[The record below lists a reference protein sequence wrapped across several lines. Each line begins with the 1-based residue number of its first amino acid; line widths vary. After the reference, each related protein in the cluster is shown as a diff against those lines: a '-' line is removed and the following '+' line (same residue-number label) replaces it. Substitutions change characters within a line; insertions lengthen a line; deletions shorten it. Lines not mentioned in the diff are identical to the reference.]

1 MTIIHS
7 AEEFDRALLTNK
19 VVLADFWAT
28 WCGPCRMLMPT
39 IEEIA
44 REAGDKYAVVKVDVD
59 ENEDLAGRFNIM
71 TIPTLIVFKN
81 GVAAEKSV
89 GVKTKTQIL
98 SMIEKQL

>member
-1 MTIIHS
+1 MTIIHGS
-7 AEEFDRALLTNK
+7 EEFDRALLSNK

-44 REAGDKYAVVKVDVD
+44 REAGDKYAVIKVDVD
-59 ENEDLAGRFNIM
+59 ENEDLAGRFKIM
-71 TIPTLIVFKN
+71 TIPTLIILKN
-81 GVAAEKSV
+81 GVAVEKSV

>member
-1 MTIIHS
+1 MTIIHGS
-7 AEEFDRALLTNK
+7 EEFDRALLSNK

-44 REAGDKYAVVKVDVD
+44 REAGDKYAVIKVDVD
-59 ENEDLAGRFNIM
+59 ENEDLAGRFKIM
-71 TIPTLIVFKN
+71 TIPTLIIFKN
-81 GVAAEKSV
+81 GVAVEKSV

>member
-7 AEEFDRALLTNK
+7 AEEFDKALLANK

-44 REAGDKYAVVKVDVD
+44 VAAGDKFAVIKVDVD
-59 ENEDLAGRFNIM
+59 ENEELAGRFKIM

-81 GVAAEKSV
+81 GVAEEKSV

-98 SMIEKQL
+98 SMIEKYL

>member
-59 ENEDLAGRFNIM
+59 ENEDLAGRFKIM

-81 GVAAEKSV
+81 GVATEKSV